1 MLEYAGSQRAGLR
14 AEREA
19 PRLLSVARSIDWV
32 LLVGVAALVVVGLWG
47 VAGFTKFAIP
57 NDPTYYLNRQI
68 LYACVGAVVLVGAA
82 LVDPDLYRRY
92 WRAIFV
98 GTSVVIAFVLLIGQ
112 AAHGSTRWI
121 SLGFFTFQPS
131 EFGKLLL
138 VLALAG
144 MLAERQRAVGA
155 WSTTLRVV
163 GLGLVPVVLVFAQP
177 DLGTALVYLAALG
190 AMLFVAGVPWRHL
203 SVLGGVVV
211 LVAVG
216 VLWAAPAAGVDVLK
230 SYQQQRLTCFT
241 HPSKCPAAA
250 GYNLNQS
257 ITTVGSGQVRGRGP
271 NGSTQVK
278 LGFLPESGTDF
289 AFSAFAEQR
298 GFIGAALLLGLYLLV
313 LWRGLR
319 VITVARDL
327 FSAVVAGG
335 IVVALLFQIYVNVG
349 MTMGIA
355 PITGIP
361 LPFVSVGGSSLIANL
376 AAMGV
381 LLAIHARG
389 RVSRYS
395 RRR

>member
-14 AEREA
+14 AERDA
-19 PRLLSVARSIDWV
+19 PRLLAVARSLDWV

-47 VAGFTKFAIP
+47 VAGVTKFAIQ

-68 LYACVGAVVLVGAA
+68 LYACVGGVALVAAA

-92 WRAIFV
+92 WRAIFT
-98 GTSVVIAFVLLIGQ
+98 GTSLVVAFVLLVGH

-131 EFGKLLL
+131 EFGKLLF

-144 MLAERQRAVGA
+144 MLAERQRADGS
-155 WSTTLRVV
+155 WGTTLRVV

-177 DLGTALVYLAALG
+177 DLGTALVYIAALAA
-190 AMLFVAGVPWRHL
+190 MLWVAGVPWKHL
-203 SVLGGVVV
+203 TVLGTLVVV
-211 LVAVG
+211 VAVG
-216 VLWAAPAAGVDVLK
+216 VLWAAPAAGVNVLK

-241 HPSKCPAAA
+241 HPSSCPADA
-250 GYNLNQS
+250 GYNLDQS
-257 ITTVGSGQVRGRGP
+257 KTTVGSGQIRGRGVK
-271 NGSTQVK
+271 NSTQVN

-289 AFSAFAEQR
+289 VFAGFAEQR
-298 GFIGAALLLGLYLLV
+298 GFVGASLLLGLYLLV

-335 IVVALLFQIYVNVG
+335 IVVALLFQIFVNVG